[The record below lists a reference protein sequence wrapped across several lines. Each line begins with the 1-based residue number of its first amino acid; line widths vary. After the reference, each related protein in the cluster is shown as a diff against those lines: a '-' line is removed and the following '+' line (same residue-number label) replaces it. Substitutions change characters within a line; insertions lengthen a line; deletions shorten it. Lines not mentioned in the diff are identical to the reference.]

1 MASFYRTAVAVCLV
15 ALGVLESEAQQ
26 GPATYK
32 FTVVNVDE
40 DAYLSANLARNGKLP
55 VHISE
60 VKKDDSLV
68 TALTEEVTAGAEP
81 AAENCTALITSELK
95 ARFHYS
101 FDHEPE
107 SEASFDYRQLLQ
119 KALEAGLTVFKKAYP
134 KSKEEWQNIWKDDAG
149 ASLAYLLASNS
160 TTIGCVIGR
169 CTQVA
174 TPAEPEVPEL
184 PHDGAGDSGTPEG
197 TLKKEAV
204 LFCDLKPPAV
214 KDSAPFDEEYFNG
227 LIERTT
233 QLKDMTEDDLKNSVG
248 NGPVATASTIL
259 IAGLVAMLTA
269 VSA

>member
-1 MASFYRTAVAVCLV
+1 MASFYKAAAAVCLV

-26 GPATYK
+26 DSATYK
-32 FTVVNVDE
+32 FKVVEVDEDAYFATYKFKVVEVDE

-60 VKKDDSLV
+60 VTKDESLV
-68 TALTEEVTAGAEP
+68 TELTEKIEAQP

-101 FDHEPE
+101 FDHESE

-119 KALEAGLTVFKKAYP
+119 EALDAGLTVF
-134 KSKEEWQNIWKDDAG
+134 N
-149 ASLAYLLASNS
+149 

-169 CTQVA
+169 CTEVA
-174 TPAEPEVPEL
+174 TPEEPEVPEL
-184 PHDGAGDSGTPEG
+184 LQNGAGGSETPEG
-197 TLKKEAV
+197 TLQKNAV
-204 LFCDLKPPAV
+204 LFCQLKPAAV
-214 KDSAPFDEEYFNG
+214 KDSAPFDEEYFSG

-233 QLKDMTEDDLKNSVG
+233 QLKDMTKDDLKNSVG